1 MPVIDRRV
9 SRQRDERGSFTL
21 ELTTLFPI
29 VLLLIFSTVQGGLYF
44 HARNVALAAAQ
55 EGVRVA
61 RAEDGTKE
69 AGGGAARS
77 FVEQAGGEGVLI
89 GVRVTPTRTAT
100 KATIT
105 VSGKAMSAI
114 PGMPGFTIT
123 QTAEGPVERF
133 TNPGGGDP

>member
-1 MPVIDRRV
+1 MSGQLRR
-9 SRQRDERGSFTL
+9 RRRDERGSFTL
-21 ELTTLFPI
+21 ELAVLFPV
-29 VLLLIFSTVQGGLYF
+29 VLLLIFLVIQGALYY

-61 RAEDGTKE
+61 RAENGTQT
-69 AGGGAARS
+69 AGGNAARA
-77 FVEQAGGEGVLI
+77 FVEQAGGTGIITNLKVD
-89 GVRVTPTRTAT
+89 PTRTAT

-105 VSGKAMSAI
+105 VSGRAMSAI

-133 TNPGGGDP
+133 TSAGGGP